1 MAADE
6 QEEYHQVNEY
16 YEKDTGLEGL
26 QHEFASMEIDQMKHD
41 LN

>member
-26 QHEFASMEIDQMKHD
+26 QHEFASMGD
-41 LN
+41 LPYEA